1 MIKRLQMKNKNIRWG
16 IIGLGNI
23 AQKFAADLAT
33 IADAELVAVA
43 SRSKE
48 NADEFAEK
56 FNAKKAYGS
65 YKELAKDAEVDAVYI
80 ATPHSFH
87 KEHSILCLQNKKAV
101 LCEKPFAMN
110 LHEVE
115 EMIAVAKENNVL
127 LMEALWTYFLP
138 HYTYVLESLKNE
150 KFGKLLKLEADFG
163 FSRAFDTNS
172 RLFKKEVGGGS
183 LLDIGIYPIFA
194 ALSTLGKP
202 STINANAS
210 FFDNGADSEC
220 NMVFNYKGS
229 EAILKST
236 LVEDTATEAIFTCER
251 GTIKINTMFHMP
263 TTVTITENGKEET
276 IDFNYKTIGY
286 NFETIHFNNLLR
298 TNKKES
304 DVMTFEFSR
313 ELIKTLDAVREI
325 IGLEY

>member
-1 MIKRLQMKNKNIRWG
+1 MKNKNIRWG

-23 AQKFAADLAT
+23 AHKFATDLAT
-33 IADAELVAVA
+33 VEDAELVAVA

-48 NADEFAEK
+48 KSAEFAEK
-56 FNAKKAYGS
+56 FNSKKAYNS
-65 YKELAKDAEVDAVYI
+65 YEDLVKDAKVDAVYI

-87 KEHSILCLQNKKAV
+87 KEHAILCLKNKKAV

-115 EMIAVAKENNVL
+115 EMIRVAKENNVL

-183 LLDIGIYPIFA
+183 LLDIGVYPIFA

-202 STINANAS
+202 DTIEADAT
-210 FFDNGADSEC
+210 FFDNGADSSC
-220 NMVFNYKGS
+220 NMTFSYNDT
-229 EAILKST
+229 EAVLKST
-236 LVEDTATEAIFTCER
+236 LVEDTATEATFTCER
-251 GTIKINTMFHMP
+251 GIIKINTMFHMP
-263 TTVTITENGKEET
+263 TTVTVTENGKDEI
-276 IDFNYKTIGY
+276 IDFKTKTIGY
-286 NFETIHFNNLLR
+286 NFEIIHFNNLLR

-304 DVMTFEFSR
+304 DVMTFEFSKN
-313 ELIKTLDAVREI
+313 LIKTLDKVREI
-325 IGLEY
+325 IGLTY

>member
-1 MIKRLQMKNKNIRWG
+1 MENKKIRWG
-16 IIGLGNI
+16 IIGLGKI
-23 AQKFAADLAT
+23 ANKFATDLAT
-33 IADAELVAVA
+33 IEDAELVAVA
-43 SRSKE
+43 SRSQEKS
-48 NADEFAEK
+48 DEFAK
-56 FNAKKAYGS
+56 KHNSKKAYNS
-65 YKELAKDAEVDAVYI
+65 YLDLAKDADVDAVYI

-87 KEHSILCLQNKKAV
+87 KEHSILCLKNKKAV

-110 LHEVE
+110 LQEVE

-202 STINANAS
+202 TTIKADAT
-210 FFDNGADSEC
+210 FFDNGADSAC
-220 NMVFNYKGS
+220 NMTFNYNDS

-236 LVEDTATEAIFTCER
+236 LVEDTATEATFTCER
-251 GTIKINTMFHMP
+251 GIIKINSMFHMP
-263 TTVTITENGKEET
+263 TTVTITENGKDEI

-298 TNKKES
+298 TDKKES
-304 DVMTFEFSR
+304 DLMTFEFSR
-313 ELIKTLDAVREI
+313 NLIKILDEVRSL
-325 IGLEY
+325 IGLEYV

>member
-1 MIKRLQMKNKNIRWG
+1 MEKKVIKWG

-33 IADAELVAVA
+33 VENAELVAVA
-43 SRSKE
+43 SRSQE
-48 NADEFAEK
+48 NANEFASTY
-56 FNAKKAYGS
+56 NSKKAYNS
-65 YKELAKDAEVDAVYI
+65 YLDLAKDAEVDAVYI

-87 KEHSILCLQNKKAV
+87 KEHAILCLQHKKAV

-110 LHEVE
+110 LQEVE

-150 KFGKLLKLEADFG
+150 KFGKILKLEADFG
-163 FSRAFDTNS
+163 FFRAFDNDS

-202 STINANAS
+202 DIIEADAT
-210 FFDNGADSEC
+210 FFDNGADSSC
-220 NMVFNYKGS
+220 NMTFNYTGTK
-229 EAILKST
+229 AVLKST
-236 LVEDTATEAIFTCER
+236 LVEDTATEAVFTCER
-251 GTIKINTMFHMP
+251 GVIKINTMFHMP
-263 TTVTITENGKEET
+263 TTVTVIENGKEEI

-286 NFETIHFNNLLR
+286 NFETIHFNNLLK

-304 DVMTFEFSR
+304 DLMTFDFSIN
-313 ELIKTLDAVREI
+313 LIKTLDKVREI

>member
-1 MIKRLQMKNKNIRWG
+1 MEKKVIKWG

-33 IADAELVAVA
+33 VENAELVAVA
-43 SRSKE
+43 SRSQE
-48 NADEFAEK
+48 NANEFASTY
-56 FNAKKAYGS
+56 NSKKAYNS
-65 YKELAKDAEVDAVYI
+65 YLDLAKDAEVDAVYI

-87 KEHSILCLQNKKAV
+87 KEHAILCLQHKKAV

-110 LHEVE
+110 LQEVE
-115 EMIAVAKENNVL
+115 EMIAASKENNVL

-138 HYTYVLESLKNE
+138 HYTYVLESIKNE

-163 FSRAFDTNS
+163 FSRAFDNDS

-202 STINANAS
+202 DVIEAGAT
-210 FFDNGADSEC
+210 FFDNGADSSC
-220 NMVFNYKGS
+220 NMTFNYTDTK
-229 EAILKST
+229 AVLKST

-251 GTIKINTMFHMP
+251 GVIKINTMFHMP
-263 TTVTITENGKEET
+263 TTVTVIENGKEEI

-298 TNKKES
+298 TNQKES
-304 DVMTFEFSR
+304 DLMTFDFSIN
-313 ELIKTLDAVREI
+313 LIKTLDKVRVI

>member
-1 MIKRLQMKNKNIRWG
+1 MKNKNIRWG

-23 AQKFAADLAT
+23 ANKFATDLAT
-33 IADAELVAVA
+33 IENAELVAVA
-43 SRSKE
+43 SRSQE
-48 NADEFAEK
+48 NADEFAK
-56 FNAKKAYGS
+56 KHNSKKAYNS
-65 YKELAKDAEVDAVYI
+65 YLDLANDAEVDAVYI

-87 KEHSILCLQNKKAV
+87 KEHAILCLKNKKAV

-110 LHEVE
+110 LQEVQE
-115 EMIAVAKENNVL
+115 IIAVAKENNVL
-127 LMEALWTYFLP
+127 VMEALWTYFLP

-163 FSRAFDTNS
+163 FSRAFDNDS

-202 STINANAS
+202 NSIKADAT
-210 FFDNGADSEC
+210 FFANGADSVC
-220 NMVFNYKGS
+220 KMTFNYHDT
-229 EAILKST
+229 EAFLKST
-236 LVEDTATEAIFTCER
+236 LVEDTATEATFTCER
-251 GTIKINTMFHMP
+251 GIIKINTMFHMP
-263 TTVTITENGKEET
+263 TTVTITENDKDEI

-286 NFETIHFNNLLR
+286 NFETEHFNNLLR

-313 ELIKTLDAVREI
+313 NLIKTLDTVRKI